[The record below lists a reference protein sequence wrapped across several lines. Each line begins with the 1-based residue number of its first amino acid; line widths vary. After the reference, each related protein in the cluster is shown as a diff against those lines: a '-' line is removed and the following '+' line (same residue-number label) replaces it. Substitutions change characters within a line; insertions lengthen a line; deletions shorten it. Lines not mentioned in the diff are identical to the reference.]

1 MQSLKL
7 NCHYVFGVHMN
18 DIIEFILNIIIGLV
32 VPVVLSFRDNEKK
45 KNYSLFYSYIELRY
59 ENFVEKLEKK
69 YKVEIS
75 VVFSLQIILTIFY
88 YLHIFNFN
96 NIKLDVL
103 ISYGNL
109 VLAIFFIA
117 IFITNPLYLK
127 SFKKLDKLINAKS
140 DNLNSWDSKLSIC
153 IFIIC
158 FIGLIIFLKIEPLNL
173 TSAFVV
179 IYVTLILSLCISVLY
194 TLFVANYVKVRKFY
208 YVDTIN
214 IKLSYK
220 EEKLTNIINYKLKR
234 DRYIIKINDN
244 EKYIALDVP
253 SSNIEFIEKIINKD
267 KPMIKILNANKE
279 KK

>member
-1 MQSLKL
+1 M
-7 NCHYVFGVHMN
+7 
-18 DIIEFILNIIIGLV
+18 
-32 VPVVLSFRDNEKK
+32 
-45 KNYSLFYSYIELRY
+45 
-59 ENFVEKLEKK
+59 
-69 YKVEIS
+69 
-75 VVFSLQIILTIFY
+75 
-88 YLHIFNFN
+88 
-96 NIKLDVL
+96 
-103 ISYGNL
+103 
-109 VLAIFFIA
+109 
-117 IFITNPLYLK
+117 
-127 SFKKLDKLINAKS
+127 
-140 DNLNSWDSKLSIC
+140 
-153 IFIIC
+153 
-158 FIGLIIFLKIEPLNL
+158 
-173 TSAFVV
+173 V

>member
-127 SFKKLDKLINAKS
+127 N
-140 DNLNSWDSKLSIC
+140 
-153 IFIIC
+153 
-158 FIGLIIFLKIEPLNL
+158 
-173 TSAFVV
+173 
-179 IYVTLILSLCISVLY
+179 
-194 TLFVANYVKVRKFY
+194 
-208 YVDTIN
+208 
-214 IKLSYK
+214 
-220 EEKLTNIINYKLKR
+220 
-234 DRYIIKINDN
+234 
-244 EKYIALDVP
+244 
-253 SSNIEFIEKIINKD
+253 
-267 KPMIKILNANKE
+267 
-279 KK
+279 